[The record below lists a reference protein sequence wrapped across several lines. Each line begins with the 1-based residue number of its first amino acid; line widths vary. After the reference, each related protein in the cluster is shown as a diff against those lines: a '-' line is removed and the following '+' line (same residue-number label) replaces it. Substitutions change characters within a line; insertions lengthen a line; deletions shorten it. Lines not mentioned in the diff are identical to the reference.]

1 MTSTLESVWV
11 IPVLVHAIPPEGA
24 HQELLLAFS
33 PAYQIG
39 ALHAGMGSITWFQVT
54 REGQPQSIIEKPTIG
69 PVDIILFRLSQAYTS
84 ALIAG
89 SPTDP
94 PFWKA

>member
-1 MTSTLESVWV
+1 MSPTLETVWV
-11 IPVLVHAIPPEGA
+11 IPVLVHAIPPELP

-39 ALHAGMGSITWFQVT
+39 ALHAGLGSITWFSTT
-54 REGQPQSIIEKPTIG
+54 RQGQPQSIIEKPTTG
-69 PVDIILFRLSQAYTS
+69 PVDIILYRLSQAYTS

-89 SPTDP
+89 SPTNP